1 MGSQDT
7 HRPTSLLVAIEA
19 DRVAKQAA
27 ADEAAR
33 PEREARE
40 QQLEADAALHGTAGW
55 QALSPHRRQ
64 MVAAHVA
71 RQAQEAG
78 NDAAA

>member
-1 MGSQDT
+1 MGSQDQHRRPGLGASIAT
-7 HRPTSLLVAIEA
+7 HYAER
-19 DRVAKQAA
+19 QQA

-40 QQLEADAALHGTAGW
+40 QQLEADARLHGTAGW
-55 QALSPHRRQ
+55 AALSPARRQ

-71 RQAQEAG
+71 RQAQEGG
-78 NDAAA
+78 NDAA

>member
-1 MGSQDT
+1 MGSQDQ
-7 HRPTSLLVAIEA
+7 HRRPGLLAAIEA
-19 DRVAKQAA
+19 DQVTKQAA

-55 QALSPHRRQ
+55 SALSTHRRQ
-64 MVAAHVA
+64 MAAAHVA

-78 NDAAA
+78 NDAA